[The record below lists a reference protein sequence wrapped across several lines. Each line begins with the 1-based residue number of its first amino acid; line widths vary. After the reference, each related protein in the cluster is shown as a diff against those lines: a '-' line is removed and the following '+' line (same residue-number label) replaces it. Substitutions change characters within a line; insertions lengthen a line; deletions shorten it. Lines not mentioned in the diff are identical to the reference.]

1 MSSAILRKSVTDLT
15 RRKARTFFTV
25 LTLALAVASVGLF
38 AVPGLM
44 QQAMD
49 REVTANR
56 LADVTLTTKP
66 VVVSAAELRRIE
78 QLPNVRAVAATS
90 LFSTRMYVGARREK
104 ALVVGVRDFAGQ
116 RVDVVATASGSLP
129 GPGAVLSDTQN
140 ASKGKFDGS
149 HGADHR
155 RRRAHPVAA
164 GQR

>member
-25 LTLALAVASVGLF
+25 LTLALSVASIGLF

-49 REVTANR
+49 REVAASR

-66 VVVSAAELRRIE
+66 VAVSSAELRRI
-78 QLPNVRAVAATS
+78 QQVPNVRDVAATS

-116 RVDVVATASGSLP
+116 TVDVISTASGSLP
-129 GPGAVLSDTQN
+129 RHGAVLSDTQN
-140 ASKGKFDGS
+140 ARKGRFD
-149 HGADHR
+149 
-155 RRRAHPVAA
+155 
-164 GQR
+164 